1 MASVERLTK
10 RVSKMEEWIKENED
24 TGGPQGTLETF
35 KVLINERLLAIEK
48 GVEAQNHF
56 NQIRGLLSN
65 FLREKE
71 LLEDWNKYCE
81 EQDALQ
87 NKQAEEVP
95 LQEETDGGE
104 ETIEAP
110 VKEEEK
116 E

>member
-24 TGGPQGTLETF
+24 TGGPLGTLETF
-35 KVLINERLLAIEK
+35 KILVNERVLAIEK

-65 FLREKE
+65 FLRGKE
-71 LLEDWNKYCE
+71 LLDDWNKYCE

-87 NKQAEEVP
+87 NQQTEKVSEQKEAESS
-95 LQEETDGGE
+95 EEA
-104 ETIEAP
+104 IEAP
-110 VKEEEK
+110 EEK